1 MTMKVIVC
9 LDQNG
14 GMLFNRRRQSR
25 DARVFEDIST
35 YAERLSASPFSEK
48 LLSSYGVP
56 HSVDE
61 NFPENTTDGYAFVE
75 NIPLLPYEESITEVI
90 VYRWDKIYPA
100 DTVFDLPLTKYR
112 LISTEEFSGNSHKTI
127 VKETY
132 LR

>member
-1 MTMKVIVC
+1 MKVIVC
-9 LDQNG
+9 LDKNN

-61 NFPENTTDGYAFVE
+61 NFPENAKDGYAFVE

-100 DTVFDLPLTKYR
+100 DVTLDLPLAEFK
-112 LISTEEFSGNSHKTI
+112 LLSTEELSGNSHQTI
-127 VKETY
+127 QKETY
-132 LR
+132 VK

>member
-1 MTMKVIVC
+1 MKVIVC
-9 LDQNG
+9 LDKTN

-25 DARVFEDIST
+25 DASVFQDMLGYT
-35 YAERLSASPFSEK
+35 NTVTVSPFSEK

-56 HSVDE
+56 HTVDE
-61 NFPENTTDGYAFVE
+61 SFPENVKDGYAFVE

>member
-61 NFPENTTDGYAFVE
+61 NFPENAKDGYAFVE

>member
-61 NFPENTTDGYAFVE
+61 NFPENAKDGYAFVE
-75 NIPLLPYEESITEVI
+75 DIPLLPYEESITEVI

-112 LISTEEFSGNSHKTI
+112 LISTEEFSGNSHQTI
-127 VKETY
+127 QKETY
-132 LR
+132 VK

>member
-14 GMLFNRRRQSR
+14 GILFNRRRQSR

-61 NFPENTTDGYAFVE
+61 NFPENAKDGYAFVE